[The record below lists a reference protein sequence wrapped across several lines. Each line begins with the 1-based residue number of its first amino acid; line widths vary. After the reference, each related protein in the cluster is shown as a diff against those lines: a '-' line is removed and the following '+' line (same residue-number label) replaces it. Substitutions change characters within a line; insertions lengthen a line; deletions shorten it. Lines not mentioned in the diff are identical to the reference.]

1 MTDRVAIVTGAAG
14 GIGSAVVRRLQRDG
28 ATVVGV
34 DIRDDVDITDEAA
47 VADVVARVVRDHGGV
62 DILVNNAGGAPAGA
76 AWAPVADTS
85 LADWN
90 AFLALNLTGAFLCSR
105 AVLPSMH
112 TRGRGH
118 IVCVGSISGTY
129 GQRAGAGYAAAKAAI
144 GALVASIAKENAPLG
159 VSCNGIVPGNAPFPA
174 RPAERQAELDALTD
188 LGRVGTHDEFAAA
201 VAFLC
206 SDDAS
211 YLSGVMLPVDGGFH
225 RFNVL

>member
-1 MTDRVAIVTGAAG
+1 MKTAIVTGAAG
-14 GIGSAVVRRLQRDG
+14 GIGSAVVRRLERDG

-34 DIRDDVDITDEAA
+34 DIVDGIDVTNESHVDDL
-47 VADVVARVVRDHGGV
+47 VARVVRDHGGV

-76 AWAPVADTS
+76 TWAPVAETP

-112 TRGRGH
+112 SRGRGH

-129 GQRAGAGYAAAKAAI
+129 GQRGGAGYAAAKAAI
-144 GALVASIAKENAPLG
+144 GALVASIAKENAHVG
-159 VSCNGIVPGNAPFPA
+159 VSCNGIVPGNAPFPT
-174 RPAERQAELDALTD
+174 RPAERQRELDALTH

-201 VAFLC
+201 IAFLC
-206 SDDAS
+206 SEESS
-211 YLSGVMLPVDGGFH
+211 YLSGAMLPVDGGFH